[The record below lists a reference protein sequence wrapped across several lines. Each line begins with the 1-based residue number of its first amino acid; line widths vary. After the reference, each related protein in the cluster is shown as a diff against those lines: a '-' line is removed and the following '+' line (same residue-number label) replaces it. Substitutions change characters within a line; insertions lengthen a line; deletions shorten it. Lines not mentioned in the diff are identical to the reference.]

1 MIWEDN
7 TYDSDSDIELV
18 SSPKII
24 SGLNRFPSIR
34 TDSEI
39 DESIFEV

>member
-1 MIWEDN
+1 MIWENN

-24 SGLNRFPSIR
+24 SGSNRFPSIG

-39 DESIFEV
+39 DESMFEV